1 MNADT
6 RLRKI
11 SLANLSNFKNE
22 ASQSR
27 SPRLRL
33 THLAISKYGRAEDEA
48 ATVLNNLQ
56 SPVVHHIPIVLE
68 EDFFSESRKT
78 ECYVDKLR
86 SLRIRTDNSHACSG
100 QKEDRTSGKTL
111 HQSNSFDN
119 RIKDSISKRPTINVD
134 TFNKPPKNLPKNFVS
149 TPGSKIYI
157 HREDHPEPTCPLHGW
172 KSNHKNTVPSHKVAE
187 AKVSKRQN
195 VGFGSLR
202 VKKHSL
208 DSKLTSKAENPF
220 QRRWS
225 LRVPESSSSRIILDD
240 DSFKAPTLSSISRSN
255 IGFLAEIPDYFK
267 ERKNAR
273 GDDKSESTHDIFS
286 AALNREFRVNKT
298 PTSASLNNSHAT
310 KGLLSRGNI
319 QASPSNS
326 GILKSPGKRRVSS
339 SNRVDF
345 LDNLQEKEIPCRQ
358 T

>member
-11 SLANLSNFKNE
+11 SLANLSNFKNGGG
-22 ASQSR
+22 ASR

-33 THLAISKYGRAEDEA
+33 THLNINKYGRAEDGYA
-48 ATVLNNLQ
+48 AVMD
-56 SPVVHHIPIVLE
+56 SPKAPVVHHIPIVLE
-68 EDFFSESRKT
+68 DDFFSDSRDT
-78 ECYVDKLR
+78 ECYADRLR
-86 SLRIRTDNSHACSG
+86 SPKIRTDISG
-100 QKEDRTSGKTL
+100 QKEAEAGSRG
-111 HQSNSFDN
+111 FEN
-119 RIKDSISKRPTINVD
+119 RIKDSSMRPTINVD
-134 TFNKPPKNLPKNFVS
+134 TFHKSPKTVPKLSVPTS
-149 TPGSKIYI
+149 GSKIYI
-157 HREDHPEPTCPLHGW
+157 HREQIPEPTCPLHGW
-172 KSNHKNTVPSHKVAE
+172 KRNHQNVAQCNKVTE
-187 AKVSKRQN
+187 AKARLKDSSRQN
-195 VGFGSLR
+195 IGFGSLR

-208 DSKLTSKAENPF
+208 DSKLSNTTENPF

-225 LRVPESSSSRIILDD
+225 LRVPESSSSQMILDD

-267 ERKNAR
+267 ERKNMR
-273 GDDKSESTHDIFS
+273 RDDKSESTHDSFT
-286 AALNREFRVNKT
+286 AALNRESRVNKT
-298 PTSASLNNSHAT
+298 STSASLNNSHAT
-310 KGLLSRGNI
+310 KGFLNRDNII

>member
-1 MNADT
+1 MVIFECFSGKFIYLN
-6 RLRKI
+6 
-11 SLANLSNFKNE
+11 NE
-22 ASQSR
+22 LFSEGSQSR

-33 THLAISKYGRAEDEA
+33 SHLNVSKYGRAEDGA
-48 ATVLNNLQ
+48 ATVLDSLQ

-86 SLRIRTDNSHACSG
+86 SQRIQTANSG
-100 QKEDRTSGKTL
+100 QKEEKFSGKTL
-111 HQSNSFDN
+111 HHKHSFDK
-119 RIKDSISKRPTINVD
+119 RIKDSTSKRPTINVD

-157 HREDHPEPTCPLHGW
+157 HRENHPEPTCPLHGW
-172 KSNHKNTVPSHKVAE
+172 KSNHQNTVPARNKVTE
-187 AKVSKRQN
+187 AKARPTDSNRQN

-208 DSKLTSKAENPF
+208 DSKLTNKAENPF

-267 ERKNAR
+267 ERKNVR
-273 GDDKSESTHDIFS
+273 GDDKSESTHD
-286 AALNREFRVNKT
+286 REFRVNKT
-298 PTSASLNNSHAT
+298 SSTSASLNNSHAT
-310 KGLLSRGNI
+310 K
-319 QASPSNS
+319 
-326 GILKSPGKRRVSS
+326 VH
-339 SNRVDF
+339 
-345 LDNLQEKEIPCRQ
+345 
-358 T
+358 